1 MILRTIRTALRLI
14 AVFCL
19 STAVDA
25 GQPLETETARLPP
38 AGAIEFESTVEY
50 QTSPDGNEFA
60 VPLALAYG
68 ITDRLE
74 LLLEPVIYTRI
85 SPDVGNT
92 ESGIGDIET
101 TLTYRL
107 NDETARLPAF
117 AIAAEVK
124 IPTASNDV
132 IGTGKAD
139 YAAYLIASKLFGNW
153 DLHLNANYTVLG
165 QPSGTSVS
173 DTYGGAVA
181 LEYHA
186 SPDWDF
192 VGEYIA
198 TSSSTGE
205 VPDSGAPA
213 PTGESVSEAAGGE
226 SFAMLGMRYR
236 IRENAQFALG
246 VSYDNNSAW
255 LIRPGIT
262 FKFR

>member
-1 MILRTIRTALRLI
+1 MNLCAARAPLGLLVI
-14 AVFCL
+14 FCL
-19 STAVDA
+19 STTADA
-25 GQPLETETARLPP
+25 SQPLETETARLPA
-38 AGAIEFESTVEY
+38 AGAIEFESTLEY
-50 QTSPDGNEFA
+50 QTSPDGKEFA

-74 LLLEPVIYTRI
+74 FLLEPVIYTRI
-85 SPDVGNT
+85 MPDVGST

-117 AIAAEVK
+117 AIAAEIK

-139 YAAYLIASKLFGNW
+139 YAAYVIASKLFGKW
-153 DLHLNANYTVLG
+153 DLHLNANYTFLG
-165 QPSGTSVS
+165 EPSGTSVS
-173 DTYGGAVA
+173 DVYGGAVA
-181 LEYHA
+181 LEYHFN
-186 SPDWDF
+186 PDWDF
-192 VGEYIA
+192 VGEFIA

-205 VPDSGAPA
+205 APDGGAPA
-213 PTGESVSEAAGGE
+213 PGGESVSESAGGE
-226 SFAMLGMRYR
+226 SFAMLGLRYR
-236 IRENAQFALG
+236 IAENAQFALG